1 MFEQDL
7 FFKNLFDIDNKT
19 SSFAKAIIKNSFLKH
34 YKTPHFVFT
43 GTNYINFDRFCNNKH
58 SLNLLSKHDQIDI
71 FLFEPLSYC
80 FKNQKHNLG
89 FYSEFDHRLNSNTN
103 LRADELES
111 ISKLQRKIGKENIR
125 VNLCDYRL
133 PKQLKNYYSPLELVC
148 RDLFLRSVSSRST
161 LLKLKST
168 ACNIKKTF
176 WCGNGRYTIHR
187 HMIMCKLAKYSG
199 NYSWFFEAKTDWK
212 IENTWIKNIDIFEL
226 EQGNK
231 ILNKENFSLDFNM
244 EKTKIGEINGFYKPE
259 YNYENRNIE
268 YKKTFDECFVAII
281 NETRFAQP
289 SANFSE
295 KTLDA
300 VTFHKPFIVVAPPRT
315 LEYFRSMGF
324 RTFSDFWDETYDIIE
339 NHSERMNAIFNLID
353 EIASWDIEKCKQIYE
368 KMMPILHHNA
378 HIRKNLQMY
387 DAIAYEK

>member
-7 FFKNLFDIDNKT
+7 FFKNLFGNDNKT

-34 YKTPHFVFT
+34 YKTPYFVFT
-43 GTNYINFDRFCNNKH
+43 GTNYINFNRIYNNKH
-58 SLNLLSKHDQIDI
+58 ALHLLSRHDKIDI
-71 FLFEPLSYC
+71 FLYEPLSYG

-89 FYSEFDHRLNSNTN
+89 FYSEFDHKLNINKN

-111 ISKLQRKIGKENIR
+111 ISKLQGKIGKENIR

-148 RDLFLRSVSSRST
+148 RDLFLRSISRRST
-161 LLKLKST
+161 LQEST
-168 ACNIKKTF
+168 PRDIKKTF

-212 IENTWIKNIDIFEL
+212 IENSWIKNIDISEL
-226 EQGNK
+226 EEGNK
-231 ILNKENFSLDFNM
+231 ILNEKNFYLDFGT
-244 EKTKIGEINGFYKPE
+244 EKIKIGGINGFYKPE

-295 KTLDA
+295 KILDA
-300 VTFHKPFIVVAPPRT
+300 VAFLKPFIVVAPPRT
-315 LEYFRSMGF
+315 LEYVQSMGF
-324 RTFSDFWDETYDIIE
+324 RTFGDFWDETYDIIE
-339 NHSERMNAIFNLID
+339 NHSERMKAIFNLID

-387 DAIAYEK
+387 DAITYEK

>member
-1 MFEQDL
+1 MFIQGLYYANFYEGQKSNKDL
-7 FFKNLFDIDNKT
+7 EYIVKKT
-19 SSFAKAIIKNSFLKH
+19 FLKN
-34 YKTPHFVFT
+34 YETPFIIYT
-43 GTNYINFDRFCNNKH
+43 GTNSIDFSRITQDPPLLK
-58 SLNLLSKHDQIDI
+58 LLSKHNQIDI
-71 FLFEPLSYC
+71 FLYEPLSYC

-89 FYSEFDHRLNSNTN
+89 FYSEFDHKLNSNTN
-103 LRADELES
+103 LRARELES

-161 LLKLKST
+161 LLEST
-168 ACNIKKTF
+168 ACDIKKTF

-199 NYSWFFEAKTDWK
+199 NYSWFFEAKTNWSL
-212 IENTWIKNIDIFEL
+212 ENTWIKNIDISEL

-244 EKTKIGEINGFYKPE
+244 EKTKVGGINGFYKPE

-300 VTFHKPFIVVAPPRT
+300 VAFLKPFIVVAPPRT

-339 NHSERMNAIFNLID
+339 NHSERMKSIFNLID

-387 DAIAYEK
+387 DAITYEK